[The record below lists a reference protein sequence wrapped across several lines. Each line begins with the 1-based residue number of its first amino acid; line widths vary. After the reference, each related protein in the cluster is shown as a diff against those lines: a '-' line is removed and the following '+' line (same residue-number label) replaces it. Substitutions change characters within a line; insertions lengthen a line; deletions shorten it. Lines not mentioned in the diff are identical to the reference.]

1 MDYYF
6 SDFTEDNYKRLL
18 TIIKDKFQFYHYD
31 KWDKIDKGVI
41 WRHDI
46 DYSVHRAA
54 KLSKIEKQIGVSST
68 WFVLLHS
75 PFYNVWEKEIRDLL
89 LYIIDNG
96 GEIGLHFDPAFYNL
110 KNTELN
116 RLEQL
121 IEEEKNFLQR
131 LIGQDIKV
139 FSFHNPD
146 VNGGFMNIDR
156 ITVAGLINVYC
167 HKIRDL
173 YQYCSDS
180 NGYWR
185 FKRLQSVIE
194 NAGGDEKLHILTH
207 PTWWQADEMAPR
219 ERILRCA
226 NGRAKN
232 VMCGY
237 DDEMK
242 KNNRI
247 NVGK

>member
-18 TIIKDKFQFYHYD
+18 TIFTDKFQFYHYD

-89 LYIIDNG
+89 LYIINNG
-96 GEIGLHFDPAFYNL
+96 GEIGLHFDPAFYDL
-110 KNTELN
+110 KNTELD

-131 LIGQDIKV
+131 LLGQDIKA

-146 VNGGFMNIDR
+146 VNGGFMDIDR

-173 YQYCSDS
+173 YQ
-180 NGYWR
+180 
-185 FKRLQSVIE
+185 
-194 NAGGDEKLHILTH
+194 
-207 PTWWQADEMAPR
+207 
-219 ERILRCA
+219 
-226 NGRAKN
+226 
-232 VMCGY
+232 
-237 DDEMK
+237 
-242 KNNRI
+242 
-247 NVGK
+247 